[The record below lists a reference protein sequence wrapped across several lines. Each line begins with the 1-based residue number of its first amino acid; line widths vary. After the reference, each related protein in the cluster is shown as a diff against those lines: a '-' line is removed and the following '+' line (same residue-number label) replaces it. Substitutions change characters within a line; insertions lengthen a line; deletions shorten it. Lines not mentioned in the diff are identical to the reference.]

1 MPETNIVN
9 NSRTECSNGEC
20 VRITHSCV
28 NGDCTERRIIV
39 DGQPMPNNF
48 EDNTVQENNN
58 SHDDYFDDDTS
69 SEGSSDNGCKDYKKR
84 TIAIIFS
91 GIDATIPSFILSI
104 VMFIISMIGLFK
116 MKKKK

>member
-20 VRITHSCV
+20 VRITTSCV

-48 EDNTVQENNN
+48 EENTRQPSDSNIG
-58 SHDDYFDDDTS
+58 HFDEDTS

-91 GIDATIPSFILSI
+91 GIDATIPSFILSL
-104 VMFIISMIGLFK
+104 VMLIILMIGLFK